1 MAEPAPAR
9 TPAPRTP
16 PQGLS
21 PAAVEATLK
30 LALTRHQAGQLALAA
45 ALYDQVLLLDPGN
58 VDALHLKGMAALGS
72 GAADEALALLERAC
86 AQAPQSALIRRNSA
100 EAYAALARWEDAYA
114 ALRAAIALKPD
125 WAEPHAALGI
135 LYARTS
141 RRKDAKAAFA
151 RATALDPAFA
161 EAWNNLGVLHLAD
174 KEIETAR
181 AAFESAIKA
190 RPAFTDAL
198 KGLGVAHT
206 EAGRIDAALTAF
218 DNALAA
224 PGLGDGAKAELLMN
238 RATALHTAARWTE
251 ALSDLQAATAL
262 SPGLTAAW
270 RNMAK
275 PLIALGRVA
284 EADAACTRA
293 LTLDPASDL
302 VRYERAF
309 ARLLTGDI
317 AGGFDD
323 YRARPTVDR
332 AKFSKPAR
340 PLPNDLT
347 GRRLRLATEQGLGE
361 HLFFLRYAPLLVARG
376 AELAT
381 EVDPKLRGVIE
392 DHPALGR
399 LIDRDE
405 PTPDFETVAIGD
417 LPFLL
422 GNSTAPAPL
431 VLRPDPAT
439 CRDIG
444 ARLATLGPAPYVALT
459 WRAGIQD
466 GKSLSKTIPL
476 EALAAPFRGVRATLV
491 SIQRGPAPGETDDLA
506 RSIGHPV
513 HDLSGLNDDLAR
525 MMALLALVDDY
536 IGVSNTNMH
545 LRAGLGLPARVLV
558 PHPPEFRWLAAGDRS
573 PWFPAFRLYR
583 AAANGWDEASARLA
597 ADLARLTPPPY
608 GAARTSATPV

>member
-1 MAEPAPAR
+1 MAEPAR
-9 TPAPRTP
+9 THAPRTP

-21 PAAVEATLK
+21 PAAVEATLR
-30 LALTRHQAGQLALAA
+30 LALARHQAGQLALAA

-58 VDALHLKGMAALGS
+58 ADALHLKGMALLGS
-72 GAADEALALLERAC
+72 GAPDDALALLERAC
-86 AQAPQSALIRRNSA
+86 VQAPQSALIRRNSA
-100 EAYAALARWEDAYA
+100 DAYAALARWEDASA

-125 WAEPHAALGI
+125 WAEPHAALGM
-135 LYARTS
+135 LYARTN
-141 RRKDAKAAFA
+141 RGKDAKAAFA

-174 KEIETAR
+174 KEIEPAR
-181 AAFESAIKA
+181 AAFESALKA

-198 KGLGVAHT
+198 KGLGVMHT

-218 DNALAA
+218 GNALAVA
-224 PGLGDGAKAELLMN
+224 GLADGAKAELLMN
-238 RATALHTAARWTE
+238 RAVALHADARSAE

-262 SPGLTAAW
+262 SPGLAAAW

-293 LTLDPASDL
+293 LTLDPANDL

-309 ARLLTGDI
+309 ARLLMGDV

-332 AKFSKPAR
+332 AKFSKPAT

-361 HLFFLRYAPLLVARG
+361 HLFFLRYAPLLLARG
-376 AELAT
+376 AELST
-381 EVDPKLRGVIE
+381 EVDRKLRDVLK

-399 LIDRDE
+399 LVDRDE
-405 PTPDFETVAIGD
+405 PTPDFETVVIGD
-417 LPFLL
+417 LPFLV
-422 GNSTAPAPL
+422 GGSNIPASL
-431 VLRPDPAT
+431 SLRPDSAT

-444 ARLATLGPAPYVALT
+444 AELAALGPAPYVALT

-476 EALAAPFRGVRATLV
+476 EALAASFHGVRATVV
-491 SIQRGPAPGETDDLA
+491 SIQRGPAPGETDELA
-506 RSIGHPV
+506 RSIGRPV
-513 HDLSGLNDDLAR
+513 HDLSGFNGDLAR
-525 MMALLALVDDY
+525 MVALLALVDDY
-536 IGVSNTNMH
+536 VGVSNTNMH
-545 LRAGLGLPARVLV
+545 LRAGLELPARVLV

-583 AAANGWDEASARLA
+583 ATASGWGDAIVRLA
-597 ADLARLTPPPY
+597 ADLAHPNRPPY